1 MKIKVLGTGCP
12 SCQQLEKN
20 VKEAIDE
27 MKLEAEFQKITD
39 MEEILSYGVMSLPA
53 VVVDKRVISYGSVPT
68 VKEIKGLLVSADD
81 SSDCCSK
88 KCNCKGGCC

>member
-1 MKIKVLGTGCP
+1 MKIKVLGTDCP

-20 VKEAIDE
+20 VKEAMDE
-27 MKLEAEFQKITD
+27 MKLEAEFEKITD

-53 VVVDKRVISYGSVPT
+53 VVADKRVISYGSVPT
-68 VKEIKGLLVSADD
+68 IEEIKGLLVNADD
-81 SSDCCSK
+81 SLDCCSK